1 MARGIDGAETDR
13 RMEFYLDFEAEL
25 LRQRHSLPILH

>member
-1 MARGIDGAETDR
+1 MARRIDGAETER

-25 LRQRHSLPILH
+25 LRRPHALPILH